1 MYSQDYFKGE
11 APYKPEVHLWKERV
25 IVLQYTER
33 GQALLEEQLRIL
45 KENAN
50 GLKER
55 QLVVYLDK
63 SSRQERITDRP
74 RAFTFLLF
82 GKDGGEKLRS
92 YEQVEIERLFATID
106 AMPMRKREMR
116 GE

>member
-1 MYSQDYFKGE
+1 MHSQDYFKGE

-25 IVLQYTER
+25 IVLQYTEP

-45 KENAN
+45 KENAE
-50 GLKER
+50 GLRDR

-63 SSRQERITDRP
+63 SSRQGRITDRP

-82 GKDGGEKLRS
+82 GKDGGEKLRK
-92 YEQVEIERLFATID
+92 YEPIEIELLFSTID
-106 AMPMRKREMR
+106 AMPMRIREMR
-116 GE
+116 QE

>member
-25 IVLQYTER
+25 IVMQYTER

-45 KENAN
+45 RENAK

-55 QLVVYLDK
+55 KLVVYLDK
-63 SSRQERITDRP
+63 ERITDRP
-74 RAFTFLLF
+74 RPFSFTLY

-92 YEQVEIERLFATID
+92 YEPVEIERLFATID